1 MQHQRHDT
9 GIRFDG
15 QVVLVTGSGRGLGR
29 SHALAFAERGAQVIV
44 HDAGVTKDG
53 SGGDQT
59 VADSVVAEIRAAGG
73 QAAAAYENLESA
85 DACRELIAR
94 IETDFGRL
102 DVLVHN
108 AGLVHFAGVEQTDDA
123 TWRRTMAV
131 NLEAPF
137 WLSRAAFPLMR
148 RQGYGR
154 MVVTIS
160 GHGLFSP
167 SDKTDLV
174 AYGVSKAALFGLMN
188 QLVAEGQADG
198 IRVNAISPVAATRIY
213 RRQVKPGTLTP
224 EQITPGVVFLASS
237 CCELSGAVL
246 RAAGGRF
253 AVGYFCRT
261 EGIDFGTD
269 PVAPETIAARWD
281 ELAAG
286 PFQPL
291 T

>member
-1 MQHQRHDT
+1 MQQQRHDT

-15 QVVLVTGSGRGLGR
+15 QVVLVTGAGRGLGR
-29 SHALAFAERGAQVIV
+29 SHALAFAERGAQVLV
-44 HDAGVTKDG
+44 HDAGVAKDG

-59 VADSVVAEIRAAGG
+59 VADGVVAEIRAAGG
-73 QAAAAYENLESA
+73 QAAAAYENLESS
-85 DACRELIAR
+85 DACRSLIER
-94 IETDFGRL
+94 IEADFGRL

-108 AGLVHFAGVEQTDDA
+108 AGLVHFAGVEETDDA
-123 TWRRTMAV
+123 TWRRIMAV

-137 WLSRAAFPLMR
+137 WLSQAAFPMMR
-148 RQGYGR
+148 HQGYGR
-154 MVVTIS
+154 MVVTVS
-160 GHGLFSP
+160 GHGLFPP

-213 RRQVKPGTLTP
+213 RRQIEPGTLTP
-224 EQITPGVVFLASS
+224 EQITPGVVFLSSS

-253 AVGYFCRT
+253 KVAYFCST
-261 EGIDFGTD
+261 VGIDFGTD
-269 PVAPETIAARWD
+269 PVAPETIVARWD

-286 PFQPL
+286 PLQRL